1 MKRAKSVQVLTV
13 VLILGALV
21 LGACGSDKE
30 KEVKET
36 PVSVQLNWIDD
47 HSFAGFYMAE
57 TNKHYADEKL
67 KVDLQLAFDADGNYI
82 DPRQAVA
89 SGQANFGIAEGGELL
104 QARADGLPLVAIA
117 TIYQRHP
124 LALVSLADK
133 NITGPQ
139 DLVGQRVQV
148 SANNMVIFLALLESQ
163 GIAPEDVQISERTD
177 YTLQPLLD
185 DETDVF
191 DAWVTNEVPALI
203 DSGHEINM
211 IFASDYGVE
220 TYPNVIFTSE
230 DMINNQP
237 AVVEKFLR
245 ATLKGM
251 QDALDDPQAGAKLA
265 VDRDPTLD
273 LKSQTEGMQRS
284 LPLIVLAGSKPGL
297 MTPEIWQI
305 TNQMLVDQNMLS
317 APLDVNQ
324 AYTLDFLNKIYE

>member
-1 MKRAKSVQVLTV
+1 MSKSVRVLMV
-13 VLILGALV
+13 ALMLGALA
-21 LGACGSDKE
+21 LGACGSDK

-124 LALVSLADK
+124 LVLVSLVDK
-133 NITGPQ
+133 DIMEPK
-139 DLVGQRVQV
+139 DLVGKRVQV

-163 GIAPEDVQISERTD
+163 GIAPDELKISDRTD

-203 DSGHEINM
+203 DGGHEINM

-237 AVVEKFLR
+237 AVVEQFLR
-245 ATLKGM
+245 ATLKGI
-251 QDALDDPQAGAKLA
+251 QDALDDPQTGAKLA

-284 LPLIVLAGSKPGL
+284 IPLIVIAGSKPGL

-305 TNQMLVDQNMLS
+305 TYQMLVDQNMLS

-324 AYTLDFLNKIYE
+324 AYTLDFLNKIYQ